1 LFEPSV
7 TRASAIETLDPDTL
21 IAWADAAPD
30 RRYPRLGVP
39 VFKVENLD
47 QVTGLSPAFVF
58 VLKHAPDKAGFL
70 GDPYSRVHPMNWSGS
85 LVTALDHRKAMLGGL
100 AELGDAEIDRWLDG
114 AMKAIDTWIASER
127 KRESQQE
134 ESFE

>member
-1 LFEPSV
+1 LVGIAPTWAIQSGVSRLTWEDLVGKVRFPPLTALLKTHPVTTLDCLLDPVDGGAPDAELFEPSV

-58 VLKHAPDKAGFL
+58 VLSTRRTRP
-70 GDPYSRVHPMNWSGS
+70 GS
-85 LVTALDHRKAMLGGL
+85 S
-100 AELGDAEIDRWLDG
+100 
-114 AMKAIDTWIASER
+114 AILTRAST
-127 KRESQQE
+127 Q
-134 ESFE
+134 

>member
-1 LFEPSV
+1 V
-7 TRASAIETLDPDTL
+7 
-21 IAWADAAPD
+21 
-30 RRYPRLGVP
+30 
-39 VFKVENLD
+39 
-47 QVTGLSPAFVF
+47 
-58 VLKHAPDKAGFL
+58 
-70 GDPYSRVHPMNWSGS
+70 
-85 LVTALDHRKAMLGGL
+85 